1 MQYTINKCFT
11 LQYTPTGNLQKYKNK
26 NDLSPP
32 FRPHSPQRHQKSRS
46 TASVSPLNVPAN
58 GVATPPFCQ
67 SFFLSCSFVLPSFFL
82 STRKNEGRSEV
93 ERRKKERTN
102 KHVLTKVEVSW
113 CKYWKISESWRK
125 LGKVG
130 VNAAEKKVTYARGT
144 GWWAATGALPIG
156 RHWQKKRPARDA
168 VRGLLLS
175 NQDSNLD

>member
-1 MQYTINKCFT
+1 MFYITIYPNGQFT
-11 LQYTPTGNLQKYKNK
+11 KIQKK

-67 SFFLSCSFVLPSFFL
+67 SFFLSCSFVVPSFFL

-93 ERRKKERTN
+93 ERRKKERPN
-102 KHVLTKVEVSW
+102 RHVLTKVEVSW
-113 CKYWKISESWRK
+113 RKYWKKSESWRK

-144 GWWAATGALPIG
+144 GWRAATGALPIG
-156 RHWQKKRPARDA
+156 RHWQKKRPARHA